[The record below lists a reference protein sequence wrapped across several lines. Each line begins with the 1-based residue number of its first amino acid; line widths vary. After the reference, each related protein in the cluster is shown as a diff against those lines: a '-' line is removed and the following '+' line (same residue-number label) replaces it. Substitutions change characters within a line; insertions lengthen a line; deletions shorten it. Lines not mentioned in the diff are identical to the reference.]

1 MPDTHHPAAE
11 DEITGDRITG
21 DTVPVPVTAESAGVT
36 QPVPVSGAVS
46 EPAHHAPPSWWT
58 LADGAAATPVRPLP
72 TRRRTLVQ
80 LGLAALAVF
89 AVVVVG
95 TSFAASRLAEREA
108 VNDAAHTTNLLAVA
122 VVQPV
127 LTDALLRG
135 DQTAYDS
142 LDRVVRESVLPNG
155 IVRVKLWKP
164 DGTVVY
170 ADEPRLVGQRF
181 ALGAEQRDTLAHP
194 QTRAEVSDLD
204 RSENEFER
212 YGGKLLEVYRPV
224 WTPSGA
230 ELLFEVY
237 GDYAPVQARAFD
249 LWRGLAGV
257 LASSLLLLLVLMAP
271 IIWRLLDRLQ
281 SAQHQR
287 EALLLRAVDA
297 SDGERRRIAADL
309 HDGPVQDLVA
319 SSLAVSG
326 AAESARADGRAALA
340 ATIAE
345 AGSTVR
351 SSVASLRSLLVD
363 IYPARLADSGLAPA
377 IADLVRPLESRG
389 VAVKVQVDDAAVARL
404 SRAEQQVVHRVTREC
419 LRNVVRHAGA
429 TRVVVSLTR
438 GEPESAGA
446 PAQPDVDRDRPVV
459 LAVDDDGVGFDPQS
473 LPSREGPFGVR
484 VLADLATDIG
494 AVLRVSSSPGGGTRW
509 RLALPA
515 GEPS

>member
-1 MPDTHHPAAE
+1 MPDTHRPV
-11 DEITGDRITG
+11 TG
-21 DTVPVPVTAESAGVT
+21 DTVPVPLRAHTAGAT
-36 QPVPVSGAVS
+36 QPLPVLGAVG
-46 EPAHHAPPSWWT
+46 EPAHPQPPSWWT
-58 LADGAAATPVRPLP
+58 LADGGAVPPVRPLP

-108 VNDAAHTTNLLAVA
+108 VNDAAHTTNLLALS
-122 VVQPV
+122 VVQPAV
-127 LTDALLRG
+127 TDALLAG
-135 DQTAYDS
+135 DRAAYDS

-170 ADEPRLVGQRF
+170 ADESRLVGQRF
-181 ALGAEQRDTLAHP
+181 TLGEEQRDTLANP

-224 WTPSGA
+224 WTPSGT

-237 GDYAPVQARAFD
+237 GDYAPVQARAFE

-271 IIWRLLDRLQ
+271 VIWRLLDRLQ
-281 SAQHQR
+281 AAQSQR
-287 EALLLRAVDA
+287 EGLLRRAVDA

-326 AAESARADGRAALA
+326 AAEAARAEGRGSLA
-340 ATIAE
+340 STVAE

-363 IYPARLADSGLAPA
+363 IYPARLADAGLAAA
-377 IADLVRPLESRG
+377 IADLTRPLQGRG
-389 VAVKVQVDDAAVARL
+389 ITVEVHIDDAAVARL
-404 SRAEQQVVHRVTREC
+404 SGTEQQVVHRVTREC
-419 LRNVVRHAGA
+419 LRNVVKHAEA
-429 TRVVVSLTR
+429 TRVVVSL
-438 GEPESAGA
+438 SLGA
-446 PAQPDVDRDRPVV
+446 PTGSAELPLPGDRRRQPVV
-459 LAVDDDGVGFDPQS
+459 LAIDDDGVGLDPAT
-473 LPSREGPFGVR
+473 LPSQGRHFGLR
-484 VLADLATDIG
+484 VMADLATDVG

-509 RLALPA
+509 RLALP
-515 GEPS
+515 GKPS

>member
-1 MPDTHHPAAE
+1 MPDTHRPAAE
-11 DEITGDRITG
+11 
-21 DTVPVPVTAESAGVT
+21 DTVPVPVTAQPSGVT
-36 QPVPVSGAVS
+36 QPLPVSGAAG
-46 EPAHHAPPSWWT
+46 EPPHLDPPSWWT
-58 LADGAAATPVRPLP
+58 LADGATAPPVRPLP
-72 TRRRTLVQ
+72 SRRRTLVQ

-108 VNDAAHTTNLLAVA
+108 VNDAAHTTNLLALS
-122 VVQPV
+122 VVQPAI
-127 LTDALLRG
+127 TDALLEG
-135 DQTAYDS
+135 DTAAYDR

-155 IVRVKLWKP
+155 IVRVKLWSP

-170 ADEPRLVGQRF
+170 ADERRLVGQRF
-181 ALGAEQRDTLAHP
+181 TLGDEQRDTLAHP

-237 GDYAPVQARAFD
+237 GDYAPVQDRAFD

-281 SAQHQR
+281 AAQHQR
-287 EALLLRAVDA
+287 ESLLRRAVDA

-309 HDGPVQDLVA
+309 HDGPVQDLVG

-326 AAESARADGRAALA
+326 AAEAARADGRAALA
-340 ATIAE
+340 TTIAE

-363 IYPARLADSGLAPA
+363 IYPARLADAGLTAA
-377 IADLVRPLESRG
+377 IIDLARPLEGRG
-389 VAVKVQVDDAAVARL
+389 VAVKVDIDDAAVAGLGRI
-404 SRAEQQVVHRVTREC
+404 EQQVVHRVTREC
-419 LRNVVRHAGA
+419 LRNVVKHADA
-429 TRVVVSLTR
+429 TRVVVTLSVAEEPAETR
-438 GEPESAGA
+438 D
-446 PAQPDVDRDRPVV
+446 PAVGGGDPRQRVV
-459 LAVDDDGVGFDPQS
+459 LAIDDDGAGFDPS
-473 LPSREGPFGVR
+473 TLSSREGHFGVR
-484 VLADLATDIG
+484 VLADLATDVG

-515 GEPS
+515 EGAS

>member
-1 MPDTHHPAAE
+1 MSDTPRSAS
-11 DEITGDRITG
+11 D
-21 DTVPVPVTAESAGVT
+21 DTVPVPVAT
-36 QPVPVSGAVS
+36 QPAGATQPLPVSRAAG
-46 EPAHHAPPSWWT
+46 EPHHDPPSWWT
-58 LADGAAATPVRPLP
+58 LADGAAVPPVRPLP
-72 TRRRTLVQ
+72 SRRRTLVQ

-108 VNDAAHTTNLLAVA
+108 VNDAAHTTNLLALS
-122 VVQPV
+122 VVQPA
-127 LTDALLRG
+127 LTDALLEG
-135 DQTAYDS
+135 DPAAYAD

-155 IVRVKLWKP
+155 IVRVKLWTP
-164 DGTVVY
+164 DGAIVY
-170 ADEPRLVGQRF
+170 ADEARLVGQRF
-181 ALGAEQRDTLAHP
+181 ALGAEQRDTLARP

-237 GDYAPVQARAFD
+237 GDYAPVQERAFD

-271 IIWRLLDRLQ
+271 IIWRLLDRLGA
-281 SAQHQR
+281 AQEQR
-287 EALLLRAVDA
+287 EALLRRAVDA

-309 HDGPVQDLVA
+309 HDGPVQDLVG

-326 AAESARADGRAALA
+326 AAEAARADGREALA
-340 ATIAE
+340 STISD

-363 IYPARLADSGLAPA
+363 IYPARLADAGLAAA
-377 IADLVRPLESRG
+377 IADLARPLEGRG
-389 VAVKVQVDDAAVARL
+389 VAVEVQADDAAVAL
-404 SRAEQQVVHRVTREC
+404 LGHAEQQVVHRVTREC
-419 LRNVVRHAGA
+419 LRNVVKHADA
-429 TRVVVSLTR
+429 TRVVVSLTVVGDDAAAADQA
-438 GEPESAGA
+438 GEGGDPGR
-446 PAQPDVDRDRPVV
+446 RDHPVV
-459 LAVDDDGVGFDPQS
+459 LAIDDDGVGFDPS
-473 LPSREGPFGVR
+473 TLPDREGHFGVR
-484 VLADLATDIG
+484 VLADLATDVG

-515 GEPS
+515 EERS